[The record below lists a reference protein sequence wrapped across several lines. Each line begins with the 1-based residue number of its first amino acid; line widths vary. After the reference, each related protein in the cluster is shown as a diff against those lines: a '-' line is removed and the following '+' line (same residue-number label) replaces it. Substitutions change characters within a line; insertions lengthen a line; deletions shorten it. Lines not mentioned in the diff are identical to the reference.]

1 MLKRS
6 INLEI
11 IYSSHK
17 SLNEVL
23 NALGRVLQGEVQVVS
38 SRYDFSI
45 MKILRLFGAQI
56 SSKKLSLANLGRL
69 ILWLI
74 RLVRLNGV
82 FETSIKTIIS
92 KRIVLRVTQF
102 SEDNFV
108 STSDDHFGRGPSVS
122 DLILFL
128 DKESH
133 YGFMDLTYL
142 NYNKIK
148 LLKDLKS
155 VDVILHSLHIKNESE
170 VSPPM
175 FEDLP
180 MLYGMD
186 QKHEDINNGK
196 FFRFIKVEDC
206 FITQDFII
214 KNQMR
219 SRLEDFCTGTI
230 FGYQRYTHS
239 LTSKGSSNEIGFYI
253 PFTESYF
260 HRFNNA
266 FLSIFEIGA
275 SEQNLPIYF
284 SWQWF
289 DFKELITSIFP
300 DRKLVW
306 LNRGEVYYFDSL
318 LIPCYTGLP
327 ESSDWKD
334 VGHLNPN
341 FLTLSKSCTPYVNS
355 LNRNALEKKMVFV
368 DRTKD
373 SLRPLVNVNYLK
385 RVLKSFGVYP
395 ILPGSMEHNKQ
406 ISVFNEAKIVVATSG
421 AALTNLIFC
430 EPGTTLI
437 HIYGSDE
444 FSTTWELLCRDL
456 DIQYRKISTK
466 RVYGIGYLI
475 DRGAS
480 RISRNNVRKIRMYI
494 HSL

>member
-1 MLKRS
+1 
-6 INLEI
+6 
-11 IYSSHK
+11 
-17 SLNEVL
+17 
-23 NALGRVLQGEVQVVS
+23 
-38 SRYDFSI
+38 
-45 MKILRLFGAQI
+45 MKILTLFGAQV
-56 SSKKLSLANLGRL
+56 SSKKLSVANLGRL

-74 RLVRLNGV
+74 RIVRLNGV
-82 FETSIKTIIS
+82 FETLTKMIVS
-92 KRIVLRVTQF
+92 KKIVLRVTQF
-102 SEDNFV
+102 PEDNFV
-108 STSDDHFGRGPSVS
+108 SSSNDHFGRGRSVS

-133 YGFMDLTYL
+133 YGFMDLSYL

-148 LLKDLKS
+148 LLKDLRS
-155 VDVILHSLHIKNESE
+155 VDVILHSLHIMNESE
-170 VSPPM
+170 VSSYM

-180 MLYGMD
+180 MLYSKN

-196 FFRFIKVEDC
+196 FFRFISVEDC
-206 FITQDFII
+206 FITENFVI

-219 SRLEDFCTGTI
+219 SRLEDFCAGTI
-230 FGYQRYTHS
+230 FGYQSYTHS
-239 LTSKGSSNEIGFYI
+239 SISKGSSNEIGFYI

-260 HRFNNA
+260 HRFNNS
-266 FLSIFEIGA
+266 FLSIFEIDA
-275 SEQNLPIYF
+275 NEHSLPIYF

-306 LNRGEVYYFDSL
+306 LNRGEVYYFESL
-318 LIPCYTGLP
+318 SIPCYTGLP

-334 VGHLNPN
+334 VRHLNPN
-341 FLTLSKSCTPYVNS
+341 FLTLAKSCTPYVNS
-355 LNRNALEKKMVFV
+355 LSRNALEKKMVFV

-385 RVLKSFGVYP
+385 RVLKPLGVQP

-406 ISVFNEAKIVVATSG
+406 ILVFNGAKIVVATSG

-430 EPGTTLI
+430 EPRTTLI

-456 DIQYRKISTK
+456 NIQYRKISTK

-480 RISRNNVRKIRMYI
+480 RISRKNVRKIRKYI